1 MGQSDKAYKGEEG
14 VDRDEGDKGYTKGAR
29 EVMGTKGD
37 FFLHFCPSTCA
48 LKKHLLGIEFF

>member
-1 MGQSDKAYKGEEG
+1 MTKRTKGK
-14 VDRDEGDKGYTKGAR
+14 KGTTGMRGTRVMRGTKGARGAR

-48 LKKHLLGIEFF
+48 LKKHLVGI